1 MPRKKPRRLPKRY
14 ARPVSRDTKRFVKRT
29 MGRKRKRSKERFR
42 RLKRRFEVMFT
53 SMRASAVKWSLALA
67 IFAGLMV
74 LGFLLFSP
82 IIQVREIQVTRESPR
97 LDIEDVQQAL
107 APMFGKH
114 LFFLS
119 SYEVAAL
126 LQKNFL
132 DIESITVQKTYPST
146 LHVGIELHPLVARL
160 RILEP
165 DEQNALSFTGS
176 TVDFLTEEGVYIAT
190 TAAKDPETLP
200 EVTIVDWGVRP
211 DPKTELLDPAVME
224 RMNAAEITLL
234 RQFGQEV
241 TERRVFLRANE
252 FHLHIGSVELWFDMQ
267 SPLEMQLNRYR
278 VFLREVSLDEVRQYI
293 DLRISDRVVYQ

>member
-1 MPRKKPRRLPKRY
+1 MSRKSARRLPKRF
-14 ARPVSRDTKRFVKRT
+14 ARPVSRDTKRFVKRK
-29 MGRKRKRSKERFR
+29 MDRKRKRSKERFR
-42 RLKRRFEVMFT
+42 RLKRRLEVLVN
-53 SMRASAVKWSLALA
+53 SMRASAVKWLLALV
-67 IFAGLMV
+67 IFVGLITF
-74 LGFLLFSP
+74 GFLLFSP
-82 IIQVREIQVTRESPR
+82 IIQVREIQVTRASPR

-107 APMFGKH
+107 TPMFGKH

-119 SYEVAAL
+119 SYEVANL
-126 LQKNFL
+126 LREHFP
-132 DIESITVQKTYPST
+132 DIEDITVNKTYPST
-146 LHVGIELHPLVARL
+146 LHVGIKLHPLVARL

-200 EVTIVDWGVRP
+200 EVAIVDWGVRP
-211 DPKTELLDPAVME
+211 DPKTQLLDPTVLE

-252 FHLHIGSVELWFDMQ
+252 FHLRIGNIELWFDMQ
-267 SPLEMQLNRYR
+267 SPLDMQLNRYR
-278 VFLREVSLDEVRQYI
+278 IFLREVSLDEVRQYI
-293 DLRISDRVVYQ
+293 DLRISDRVVYK